1 MLKPYFGRTR
11 RAARA
16 IRLGGWVYSS
26 LRLDNLIDRLDAI
39 AASATSSPDPLD
51 AWTAQLFEMTYR
63 DQQTAAG
70 GDPAL
75 VNLDDLLGA
84 SLRSDLVDSFV
95 SLRDATSSR
104 SRSGTATP
112 NAFGT
117 KSVAAV
123 IQEDVEPIF
132 TLENGGD
139 LPENNSS
146 TGRGNIRSMWAESWP
161 EDQSAGP

>member
-1 MLKPYFGRTR
+1 M
-11 RAARA
+11 
-16 IRLGGWVYSS
+16 YSS
-26 LRLDNLIDRLDAI
+26 LRLDNLVDRLDAI

-63 DQQTAAG
+63 DQQTAATQAG
-70 GDPAL
+70 GDPASA
-75 VNLDDLLGA
+75 NFDDLLGA
-84 SLRSDLVDSFV
+84 SLHSDLVDSFA

-132 TLENGGD
+132 TLEGGD

-146 TGRGNIRSMWAESWP
+146 TGRGNMRSMWAESWP
-161 EDQSAGP
+161 EEGSAVVP